1 MREVRRFTHCGI
13 EYSVCTRECP
23 TRVEVMVMKGGD
35 RSDNLIYS
43 VEQEVIDDALKTP
56 LQLDFAEELAKIAIT
71 DFCRRRSAL

>member
-1 MREVRRFTHCGI
+1 MREVRRFTHCGT
-13 EYSVCTRECP
+13 EYSVCARECP
-23 TRVEVMVMKGGD
+23 TRVEVVVMNGGD

-56 LQLDFAEELAKIAIT
+56 LQPDFAEELAKIAIT